1 MQEANDAL
9 LDAVTSE
16 RYDQYDTWAVDG
28 ILNHV
33 AEKFYFSR
41 GYMEPQEG
49 TSSGGYVVWL
59 AFTSHGVGWIWDLAS
74 DDIKRAPQYDRG
86 LDGGDR

>member
-1 MQEANDAL
+1 MQETHDLLSDAIT
-9 LDAVTSE
+9 AE
-16 RYDQYDTWAVDG
+16 RYDQYDDWAIDG
-28 ILNHV
+28 ILRHV

-41 GYMEPQEG
+41 GYMEPQEA
-49 TSSGGYVVWL
+49 SNRGGYIVWL

-74 DDIKRAPQYDRG
+74 DDIKRAPQYDCG

>member
-1 MQEANDAL
+1 MQETNDAI

-16 RYDQYDTWAVDG
+16 RYDQYDDWAIDG
-28 ILNHV
+28 ILRHV

-41 GYMEPQEG
+41 GYMEPQEA
-49 TSSGGYVVWL
+49 SNRGGYIVWL

-74 DDIKRAPQYDRG
+74 DDIQRAPQYDYE
-86 LDGGDR
+86 LEKVDR